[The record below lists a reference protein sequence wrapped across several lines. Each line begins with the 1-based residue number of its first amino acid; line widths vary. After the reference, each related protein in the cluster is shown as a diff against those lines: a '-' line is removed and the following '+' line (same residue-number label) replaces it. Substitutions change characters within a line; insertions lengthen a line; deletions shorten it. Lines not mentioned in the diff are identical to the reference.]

1 MIRKYKY
8 TVISL
13 MFAVL
18 FIFGSMTAMNYMLK
32 VRETQLLTERGRVE
46 VESPVRGWEGWGN
59 GDENAV
65 SGDIGGESHVLT
77 TKQVEETIK
86 SWNNRTGVILHDPV
100 AGQIS
105 MEEAIENGEGWLAE
119 MGIGEEMDA
128 ASFSISA
135 QLGVGGQ
142 KEDTGER
149 LEAYFSFWTVTYSN
163 QSMSAILYLN
173 AVTGKVWGAEIKLY
187 AELPGKPCDERLR
200 LFVELAGL
208 QVSDDDSITTDS
220 GGTRTKIAVKESGLY
235 AQEHSYSMSIGFENS
250 YKYIAYQLLIGQN

>member
-18 FIFGSMTAMNYMLK
+18 FIFGSMTAMNYMVR
-32 VRETQLLTERGRVE
+32 VREAQLLTERGRVE
-46 VESPVRGWEGWGN
+46 VESPVWGWEGWGN

-65 SGDIGGESHVLT
+65 SGDIDGESHVLT
-77 TKQVEETIK
+77 TKQVEEAIT
-86 SWNNRTGVILHDPV
+86 SWNNRTEVILHDPV

-105 MEEAIENGEGWLAE
+105 MEEAIESGERWLAE
-119 MGIGEEMDA
+119 MEISGEMEK

-135 QLGVGGQ
+135 ELGVGGQ

-163 QSMSAILYLN
+163 QSMNAILYLN
-173 AVTGKVWGAEIKLY
+173 AVTGKVWGAEIALYEGMPKKLP
-187 AELPGKPCDERLR
+187 ADRLQ

-208 QVSDDDSITTDS
+208 YVSDNDSVTTDS
-220 GGTRTKIAVKESGLY
+220 GGTRTKIAIKGSRLY

-250 YKYIAYQLLIGQN
+250 YKHITYQLLIK